1 MTVVGVFTI
10 EDLLMPLIFMFLIA
24 LLGAVI
30 IYNLRPS
37 NLPRAGIGW
46 GAGKNDDPRVAA
58 AAMMVAVATEHQR
71 LSPQDEMQIL
81 DQLVSTMGLTP
92 ELARDC
98 LKLGRRHARINGDLT
113 ARLHQLKSP
122 IARTCSLQ
130 EKQDVITMLR
140 KVAGPN
146 ADRVG
151 SVRDGIGRLAGTL
164 MEG

>member
-1 MTVVGVFTI
+1 
-10 EDLLMPLIFMFLIA
+10 MPLVFMFLVA
-24 LLGAVI
+24 LLAAVI
-30 IYNLRPS
+30 IYNLRTPK
-37 NLPRAGIGW
+37 LPRAGIGW

-81 DQLVSTMGLTP
+81 DQLISTMSLSP
-92 ELARDC
+92 DVARDC

-113 ARLHQLKSP
+113 ARLHQLKTP
-122 IARTCSLQ
+122 IERNCSLQ

-140 KVAGPN
+140 KVAGQN
-146 ADRVG
+146 AERVG

-164 MEG
+164 LEG